1 MTETPL
7 PRSTAPAPRYSG
19 QPAAGFDEAW
29 LQTATVTARAPACA
43 ASPLPVTTV
52 AGAASVDAGPQKLCL
67 SAACLAS
74 LLDELDTG
82 VVVCDPFG
90 RALLVNEA
98 ARREMAG
105 GGLLHL
111 SAGGALGTPNGPGQQ
126 ALQRAVHGAA
136 WERRHQLLAL
146 RHGGRVLLV
155 GVQPLRGTSVHQP
168 CTLLLLGRQH
178 LGTDLAVQRL
188 GGLYELTGAEKEVL
202 ASLLAGTRVSALARL
217 RGVAVSTV
225 RTQVAA
231 LRAKFGVRRVD
242 DLTRLAAELPP
253 MMGALRSPLTRRDGE
268 SLAQARP

>member
-1 MTETPL
+1 MTHSPMPHSPMPHSSMPHSPMPNARPAQAEAAGLRTGAWQAAAAPS
-7 PRSTAPAPRYSG
+7 PWGAPA
-19 QPAAGFDEAW
+19 AAADPGA
-29 LQTATVTARAPACA
+29 QKHC
-43 ASPLPVTTV
+43 LP
-52 AGAASVDAGPQKLCL
+52 
-67 SAACLAS
+67 AACLAS

-82 VVVCDPFG
+82 VMVCDPFG

-105 GGLLHL
+105 GGVLHL
-111 SAGGALGTPNGPGQQ
+111 SADGAVGTPTGPGQQ

-168 CTLLLLGRQH
+168 CALLLLGRNH

-188 GGLYELTGAEKEVL
+188 GGLYDLTGAEKEVL

-268 SLAQARP
+268 PLAQARP